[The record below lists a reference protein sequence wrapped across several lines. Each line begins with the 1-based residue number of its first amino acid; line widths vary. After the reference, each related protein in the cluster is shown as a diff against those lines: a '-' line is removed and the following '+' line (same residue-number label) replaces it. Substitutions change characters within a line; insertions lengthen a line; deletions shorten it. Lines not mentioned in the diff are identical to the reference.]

1 MRWREK
7 EEKMPDKTVAQKLQ
21 IKEGYTVL
29 LTGAADDYKAS
40 LDVPSGVA
48 VIEKSSGPV
57 DVIQVFLTS
66 WKDME
71 SQLPALKKLLK
82 PKGILWASYPK
93 GTSKIKADINRDSI
107 REYVHTL
114 GLETVALIALD
125 DTWSALRLK
134 VV

>member
-1 MRWREK
+1 MPEK
-7 EEKMPDKTVAQKLQ
+7 SLAQKLQ
-21 IKEGYTVL
+21 IKDGHKVL
-29 LTGAADDYKAS
+29 LIGASGDYKAS
-40 LDVPSGVA
+40 LDLPSGVA
-48 VIEKSSGPV
+48 VVEKSSEPV

-66 WKDME
+66 RKDME

-82 PKGILWASYPK
+82 PRGILWASYPK

-107 REYVHTL
+107 REYVHTI
-114 GLETVALIALD
+114 GLETVALVALD